1 MELTKKT
8 LNSGG
13 KAIDGFEFNGSFVP
27 ADAIPNYLIWEFRGN
42 DNNQTGGLSCL
53 NDSGFEVELISLL
66 GGMTVPSPVKI
77 SYIKVSYKPLDS
89 NDYSPNHVFFW
100 DFNESYLPY
109 SFTRGLIIPKDCT
122 IFIGLDNNVS
132 FCRLV
137 ALPCLPLLVGT
148 LLRVWL

>member
-27 ADAIPNYLIWEFRGN
+27 ADAIPNYLIWDFRGN
-42 DNNQTGGLSCL
+42 DNNQSGRLRLL
-53 NDSGFEVELISLL
+53 NDSGFDIELISLL
-66 GGMTVPSPVKI
+66 GGMTSDSSVRI
-77 SYIKVSYKPLDS
+77 SFIKVSYKPLDA
-89 NDYSPNHVFFW
+89 DDLSPNNVFFW
-100 DFNESYLPY
+100 EFDGASLPY

-122 IFIGLDNNVS
+122 IFIRLENNLS

-137 ALPCLPLLVGT
+137 ALPCLPVLAGT
-148 LLRVWL
+148 LLSLG

>member
-13 KAIDGFEFNGSFVP
+13 KAIDGFEFNGNFVP
-27 ADAIPNYLIWEFRGN
+27 ADAIPNYLIWEFHGN
-42 DNNQTGGLSCL
+42 DSFQSGRLSFL
-53 NDSGFEVELISLL
+53 NDSGFDLELISLL
-66 GGMTVPSPVKI
+66 GGMTSDSSVRI

-89 NDYSPNHVFFW
+89 NNLSPNNVFYWEF
-100 DFNESYLPY
+100 DGAYLPY

-122 IFIGLDNNVS
+122 IFIRLENNVS

-137 ALPCLPLLVGT
+137 ALPCLPVLAGT
-148 LLRVWL
+148 ILSMG